1 MAARSL
7 TQLPGSCPITWLLIG
22 ANAITFVA
30 GFVGGGSLWA
40 PLVFHTAGVAAA
52 PWTILTYPLV
62 GTGILWVLLGG
73 YMMWLFGGSLERAW
87 GRADYLRFL
96 VLITAA
102 TALGLWL
109 GAVLLGRT
117 ATLVGL
123 ALPLAAATV
132 AWAAINPGE
141 RLLLYFVLPIE
152 ARWLAVGV
160 AVLVFFSFRFP
171 LGLFALAGCASAW
184 WYVRSGRFMLTGG
197 RRRRASQP
205 GYRARQV
212 SERERPGTLNP
223 LAAYRRWRLKR
234 QFARL
239 TRVIEESGPDDKTI
253 H

>member
-1 MAARSL
+1 MAARSFA
-7 TQLPGSCPITWLLIG
+7 QLPGSCPVTWSVIG
-22 ANAITFVA
+22 ANVVTFVVA
-30 GFVGGGSLWA
+30 FVGGGSLWA
-40 PLVFHTAGVAAA
+40 PLVFSTTGIVAA
-52 PWTILTYPLV
+52 PWSILTYPLI
-62 GTGILWVLLGG
+62 GAGGILWVLLGG

-96 VLITAA
+96 VLVTAA
-102 TALGLWL
+102 TALGLWV
-109 GAVLLGRT
+109 GATLLGRS
-117 ATLVGL
+117 ATLAGL

-160 AVLVFFSFRFP
+160 ALLVFFSFLFP

-184 WYVRSGRFMLTGG
+184 WYVRRGRFVLTGG
-197 RRRRASQP
+197 SRRRS
-205 GYRARQV
+205 ARQV
-212 SERERPGTLNP
+212 SGRERSATLNP

-239 TRVIEESGPDDKTI
+239 TRVIQESGPDDKTI